1 MYQCNICHCYCD
13 PGELHG
19 GVCDDCVEAAMGAE
33 TRREEAARMRQRHLS
48 VQQDGQPVMIL

>member
-19 GVCDDCVEAAMGAE
+19 GVCDDCVETAME
-33 TRREEAARMRQRHLS
+33 EEIRREEAARMRRRHLA
-48 VQQDGQPVMIL
+48 VQQDGQYVMTF